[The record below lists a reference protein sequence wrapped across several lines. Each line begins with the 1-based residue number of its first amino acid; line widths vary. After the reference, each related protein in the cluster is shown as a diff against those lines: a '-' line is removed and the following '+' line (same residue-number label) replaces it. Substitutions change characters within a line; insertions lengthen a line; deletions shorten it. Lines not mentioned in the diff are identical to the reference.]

1 MSVRTQRTTHHRD
14 TEAQRRFW
22 TKPSRCFGV
31 SVVAFLCVL
40 VFPLSALVSAQN
52 NYRLLGRV
60 VTDRGEPVTN
70 ADVHVE
76 AFFGKAAGAVS
87 GQRTYTATTDKK
99 GAWNVMGVRPGIW
112 LFEVTA
118 PGYMPE
124 SVALPIQILA
134 SSSSGQ
140 SGLALTWQL
149 VLKPVPM
156 PQNERGKMLLD
167 AMDAAHGD
175 DADTRVRAML
185 ERLPDDADSDYLAG
199 AGRVALM
206 ARDSALA
213 RVLFQRALEKDPSSY
228 RAALGIAT
236 TFLLARDFD
245 SASKVFDAARNR
257 THDKDEIKFI
267 TVALGDLATIVVR

>member
-1 MSVRTQRTTHHRD
+1 MPLW
-14 TEAQRRFW
+14 F
-22 TKPSRCFGV
+22 
-31 SVVAFLCVL
+31 AFLCVL
-40 VFPLSALVSAQN
+40 LLLPLGALVSAQN

-60 VTDRGEPVTN
+60 VTEKGEPVAN
-70 ADVHVE
+70 AEVHVE
-76 AFFGKAAGAVS
+76 AIFGKAAGAVT
-87 GQRTYTATTDKK
+87 GQRTFTATTDKK

-118 PGYMPE
+118 PGYLPE

-134 SSSSGQ
+134 ASSSGQ
-140 SGLALTWQL
+140 SGMALTWQL
-149 VLKPVPM
+149 VLKPVSM
-156 PQNERGKMLLD
+156 PQSERGQVLLD

-175 DADTRVRAML
+175 GADTRVRAIL
-185 ERLPDDADSDYLAG
+185 ERVPADADSEYLAG

-206 ARDSALA
+206 ARDMALA
-213 RVLFQRALEKDPSSY
+213 RALFQRALEKDPSSY

>member
-1 MSVRTQRTTHHRD
+1 MRD
-14 TEAQRRFW
+14 MH
-22 TKPSRCFGV
+22 PLS
-31 SVVAFLCVL
+31 LCVFVAVVL
-40 VFPLSALVSAQN
+40 CALSPLRVLVSAQN

-60 VTDRGEPVTN
+60 VADKGEPLAN
-70 ADVHVE
+70 AAVHVE

-99 GAWNVMGVRPGIW
+99 GAWNVMGIRPGVW

-140 SGLALTWQL
+140 SGMALTWQL

-156 PQNERGKMLLD
+156 PQNERGQLLLN

-175 DADTRVRAML
+175 GADTRVRSIL
-185 ERLPDDADSDYLAG
+185 ERLPDDVDSEYLAG

-206 ARDSALA
+206 ARDMALA
-213 RVLFQRALEKDPSSY
+213 RALFQRSLEKDPSSY

-257 THDKDEIKFI
+257 THDKDEVKFI